1 MNNKKVLNLN
11 ELELTPLTNQQ
22 LKKVAGGDGDSIGV
36 LDTVDT

>member
-22 LKKVAGGDGDSIGV
+22 LKQVTGGDGDSIII
-36 LDTVDT
+36 VDVVDA